1 MQEVKLAE
9 FAEVFV
15 IHLLKIVI
23 MTKQFLQVMQLGIHL
38 ILILLKKLK
47 AKQQNNLQ
55 AVKLLFFL
63 EMLLD
68 RKLAQMKY
76 LF

>member
-1 MQEVKLAE
+1 MAE